1 MKIYIG
7 FAKRDLS
14 EWSARE
20 LISVQAHRPKGGDL
34 DLCDWREIESPS
46 LEDAIAEYAPAATEY
61 MAIARHE
68 LAPDGNT
75 VQEKRANDAALRA
88 QLTLLKAKRDAQVV
102 AGMAVTDEQVKQIA
116 SLEEQ
121 LKPGLWTRITSFMQR
136 RN

>member
-1 MKIYIG
+1 MKVYLG

-14 EWSARE
+14 EWKKGE
-20 LISVQAHRPKGGDL
+20 LLAVQPHEPKGGDL
-34 DLCDWREIESPS
+34 DVCDWRTVDAAS
-46 LEDAIAEYAPAATEY
+46 LEDAMAEYAPAATEY
-61 MAIARHE
+61 MTIARHE